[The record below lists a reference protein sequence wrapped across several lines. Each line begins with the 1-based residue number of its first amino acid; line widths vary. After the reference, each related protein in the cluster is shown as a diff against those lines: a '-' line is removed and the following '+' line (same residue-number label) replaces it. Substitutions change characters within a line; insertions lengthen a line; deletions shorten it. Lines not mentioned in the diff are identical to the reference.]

1 MTSEAYEL
9 QVLLELRQG
18 EREQAEAVFA
28 EAVGEL
34 EKVRRRVRE
43 AQGRW
48 ERVEAQ
54 RRQGAQTFD
63 ERARQ
68 KGMALVE
75 LQNID
80 RYLEGLRQLSDEAQ
94 QALSRVQEEEQR
106 AQRQVHAAQRA
117 MQGAISA
124 LKAVESHHEAWS
136 DEQRT
141 ISRRKAE
148 AQMDE
153 VATRLW
159 REQQP

>member
-1 MTSEAYEL
+1 MTNEAYEL

-18 EREQAEAVFA
+18 EREQAEALFA

-34 EKVRRRVRE
+34 ERVRRRVRE
-43 AQGRW
+43 AQGHW

-68 KGMALVE
+68 KGLALIE
-75 LQNID
+75 LQNLD
-80 RYLEGLRQLSDEAQ
+80 RYLEGLQHLSAEAQ
-94 QALSRVQEEEQR
+94 EALSQTQEDERR

-124 LKAVESHHEAWS
+124 LKAVESHHESWQ

-141 ISRRKAE
+141 LTRRKAE

-159 REQQP
+159 REQHQ